1 MRNVQK
7 EIFESRFATSLGQ
20 MKTSFKCNVLSD
32 VQIFNKMYI
41 LVKLFVLLKLMTI
54 D

>member
-20 MKTSFKCNVLSD
+20 MKTSFKCNVLSN

-41 LVKLFVLLKLMTI
+41 LVKLFVLL
-54 D
+54 